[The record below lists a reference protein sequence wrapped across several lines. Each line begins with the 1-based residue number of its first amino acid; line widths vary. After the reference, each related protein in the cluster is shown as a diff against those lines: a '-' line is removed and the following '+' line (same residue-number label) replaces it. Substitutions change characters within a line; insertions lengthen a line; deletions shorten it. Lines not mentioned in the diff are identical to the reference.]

1 MQAKTT
7 QNMAQTIPNP
17 VYMPIASGYVALV
30 HELCTERGIS
40 TESLFDR
47 TGIDPSVLE
56 STEASFTGEQFR
68 TLINNALALTRD
80 PDFGISYGLRLS
92 IGTHGLL
99 GYGFMCSQTI
109 ESALE
114 LMIKYHKLV
123 FSIIEMQLDRQ
134 PERPVLR
141 VELAPGMQDIEPVI
155 VDSFF
160 SGLHTTARFLMG
172 NAPSIIRE
180 ARVRHA
186 RPRPA
191 FAYEQVFDYPVRFGC
206 SANELVFRADILKT
220 PMPTH
225 DPRSTKMVMAHC
237 ERQLRELTEY
247 HHLPCRV
254 EKLLRASQS
263 QLPGLEE
270 LAQQLHMHPRTLG
283 RQLGKYDTSYRL
295 LLDKVRAERA
305 LEYLAYGDL
314 SIEDIALKLNF
325 NNTSSFY
332 RAFKRWTGHTP
343 RYYRLSRSSE
353 DDQHPALDHSGPAH
367 P

>member
-7 QNMAQTIPNP
+7 QTMTQTLSNP
-17 VYMPIASGYVALV
+17 TYMSIASGYVALV
-30 HELCTERGIS
+30 HELCSERGIS
-40 TESLFDR
+40 TETLFDK
-47 TGIDPSVLE
+47 TGIDPALLE
-56 STEASFTGEQFR
+56 SADASVAGEQFR
-68 TLINNALALTRD
+68 TLINNAVTLTRD
-80 PDFGISYGLRLS
+80 PNFGISYGLRLS

-123 FSIIEMQLDRQ
+123 FSIIEMQLDRR

-141 VELAPGMQDIEPVI
+141 VELAPGMEDIEPVI

-172 NAPSIIRE
+172 NTPSIIRE

-186 RPRPA
+186 RPRSS
-191 FAYEQVFDYPVRFGC
+191 FAYAQIFDYPVRFGYPV
-206 SANELVFRADILKT
+206 NELIFRESILKT

-263 QLPGLEE
+263 HLPGLDE

-283 RQLGKYDTSYRL
+283 RQLDKYDTSYRK
-295 LLDKVRAERA
+295 LLDKVRAELA
-305 LEYLAYGDL
+305 IKYLTYPDF
-314 SIEDIALKLNF
+314 SIEDVALKLNF

-343 RYYRLSRSSE
+343 RYYRLSRSSN
-353 DDQHPALDHSGPAH
+353 DDQHPALDHSGPVY